1 MNPPPTEPVHLVEET
16 ATGDRFLIYG
26 TEKGIRIEL
35 RYDGD
40 TLWMT
45 QSQIAELFGRD
56 VSTISRHINNII
68 EEGELA
74 EDTSLQKA
82 QLSTGRPRRFTA
94 SI

>member
-1 MNPPPTEPVHLVEET
+1 MPAINPLPTEPVHLVEDA

-40 TLWMT
+40 TLSIT
-45 QSQIAELFGRD
+45 QSRIADLFGRD

-68 EEGELA
+68 EEG
-74 EDTSLQKA
+74 T
-82 QLSTGRPRRFTA
+82 
-94 SI
+94 